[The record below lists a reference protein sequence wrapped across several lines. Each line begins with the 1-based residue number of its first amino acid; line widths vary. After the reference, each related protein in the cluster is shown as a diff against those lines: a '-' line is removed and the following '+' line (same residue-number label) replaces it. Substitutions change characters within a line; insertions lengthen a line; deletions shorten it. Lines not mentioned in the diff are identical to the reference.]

1 MTSFFLILK
10 FSLFLREF
18 KQFNKFL
25 QALLLL
31 DLRQCFLLQI
41 EKIVI
46 VLDFFNVGNQ

>member
-10 FSLFLREF
+10 FSLLREF